1 MFKFLK
7 EKKKDNKGFT
17 LVELIVVVAILAILV
32 GLLAPQYT
40 KYVERSRK
48 AADASNLDSMVTAVK
63 VATADQQ
70 YQAIVPGTNSI
81 DVTITVTASGTE
93 VKYGTD
99 KPDLRNPLKL
109 VDVSKILV
117 NSSFAPFRKTIVK
130 SIVVRGIADKSNSW
144 FNEVVEYAKE
154 IGMPGIGYFKIMDDL
169 SFNGPI
175 DKFLSDDERNC
186 LIEHCKL
193 KKGDVIFF
201 IADKYKAY

>member
-70 YQAIVPGTNSI
+70 YADIIPATGSINVVITMEANKTTIAYDNVTDISVANAAGGALALKNALKEYAGNEWGSTTLKSKAWKDDNGTATPSI
-81 DVTITVTASGTE
+81 SATCKIDASGSVE
-93 VKYGTD
+93 VTYAPANVKNT
-99 KPDLRNPLKL
+99 LKE
-109 VDVSKILV
+109 K
-117 NSSFAPFRKTIVK
+117 
-130 SIVVRGIADKSNSW
+130 AD
-144 FNEVVEYAKE
+144 
-154 IGMPGIGYFKIMDDL
+154 
-169 SFNGPI
+169 
-175 DKFLSDDERNC
+175 
-186 LIEHCKL
+186 
-193 KKGDVIFF
+193 
-201 IADKYKAY
+201 

>member
-70 YQAIVPGTNSI
+70 YADIIPATDSINVVITMEANKTKIAYATVDDISAANVSDKGALALKNALKEYAGNEWGSTTLKSKAWKDDNGTATPSI
-81 DVTITVTASGTE
+81 SATCKIDASGSVE
-93 VKYGTD
+93 VTYAPANVKNT
-99 KPDLRNPLKL
+99 LKE
-109 VDVSKILV
+109 K
-117 NSSFAPFRKTIVK
+117 
-130 SIVVRGIADKSNSW
+130 AD
-144 FNEVVEYAKE
+144 
-154 IGMPGIGYFKIMDDL
+154 
-169 SFNGPI
+169 
-175 DKFLSDDERNC
+175 
-186 LIEHCKL
+186 
-193 KKGDVIFF
+193 
-201 IADKYKAY
+201 

>member
-70 YQAIVPGTNSI
+70 YQAIVPSGASV
-81 DVTITVTASGTE
+81 DVTITINASGTV
-93 VKYGTD
+93 VKYGT
-99 KPDLRNPLKL
+99 NPITASSTDEAKALWDALKEYAGDEWESVTL
-109 VDVSKILV
+109 KSKAWGTGEANKVEAKCTI
-117 NSSFAPFRKTIVK
+117 APSGSVT
-130 SIVVRGIADKSNSW
+130 
-144 FNEVVEYAKE
+144 VEYTPKSVKNTVKE
-154 IGMPGIGYFKIMDDL
+154 
-169 SFNGPI
+169 S
-175 DKFLSDDERNC
+175 
-186 LIEHCKL
+186 
-193 KKGDVIFF
+193 
-201 IADKYKAY
+201 

>member
-70 YQAIVPGTNSI
+70 YQAIVPGTNSTV
-81 DVTITVTASGTE
+81 VTITVSASGTE
-93 VKYGTD
+93 VKYGDDKITASSTD
-99 KPDLRNPLKL
+99 GAKALWDALKEYAGDEWESVTL
-109 VDVSKILV
+109 KSKAWGTGDANKIE
-117 NSSFAPFRKTIVK
+117 AKCTIATSGSVT
-130 SIVVRGIADKSNSW
+130 
-144 FNEVVEYAKE
+144 VEYTPKSVKNPVKE
-154 IGMPGIGYFKIMDDL
+154 
-169 SFNGPI
+169 S
-175 DKFLSDDERNC
+175 
-186 LIEHCKL
+186 
-193 KKGDVIFF
+193 
-201 IADKYKAY
+201 

>member
-70 YQAIVPGTNSI
+70 YADIIPATGNINVVIKMEASKTTIAYDKVTDISADGVTGGALVLKNALKEYAGNEWGSTTLKSKAWKDDKGAATESI
-81 DVTITVTASGTE
+81 SATCKIDASGSVE
-93 VKYGTD
+93 VTYAPANVKNT
-99 KPDLRNPLKL
+99 LKE
-109 VDVSKILV
+109 
-117 NSSFAPFRKTIVK
+117 
-130 SIVVRGIADKSNSW
+130 IAD
-144 FNEVVEYAKE
+144 
-154 IGMPGIGYFKIMDDL
+154 
-169 SFNGPI
+169 
-175 DKFLSDDERNC
+175 
-186 LIEHCKL
+186 
-193 KKGDVIFF
+193 
-201 IADKYKAY
+201 

>member
-70 YQAIVPGTNSI
+70 YADIIPATGNINVVITMEANKTTIKYNTVDDISADGVTDKGAVALKNALKEYAGNEWAATTLKSKAWKDDNGDATQSI
-81 DVTITVTASGTE
+81 SATCKIDASGSVE
-93 VKYGTD
+93 VTYAPTNVKNT
-99 KPDLRNPLKL
+99 LKE
-109 VDVSKILV
+109 K
-117 NSSFAPFRKTIVK
+117 
-130 SIVVRGIADKSNSW
+130 AD
-144 FNEVVEYAKE
+144 
-154 IGMPGIGYFKIMDDL
+154 
-169 SFNGPI
+169 
-175 DKFLSDDERNC
+175 
-186 LIEHCKL
+186 
-193 KKGDVIFF
+193 
-201 IADKYKAY
+201 